1 MLGKL
6 VDPLYINFIFS
17 FQCIPL
23 SINVYLYINVFY
35 VMYLHIVLSLS
46 DICRHIVAVLVT
58 GHRQRGD
65 WEAPGLHHA
74 ASKYKVQCDCP
85 NI

>member
-1 MLGKL
+1 MSCYSKHKPKL
-6 VDPLYINFIFS
+6 ELYTG
-17 FQCIPL
+17 QRQ

-35 VMYLHIVLSLS
+35 VMYLHIVLS
-46 DICRHIVAVLVT
+46 DICRHIVTVLVT

-74 ASKYKVQCDCP
+74 ESKYKVQCDCP

>member
-1 MLGKL
+1 MK
-6 VDPLYINFIFS
+6 VKSKQTNFIFS

-35 VMYLHIVLSLS
+35 VMYLHIVLS
-46 DICRHIVAVLVT
+46 DICRHIVTVPVT